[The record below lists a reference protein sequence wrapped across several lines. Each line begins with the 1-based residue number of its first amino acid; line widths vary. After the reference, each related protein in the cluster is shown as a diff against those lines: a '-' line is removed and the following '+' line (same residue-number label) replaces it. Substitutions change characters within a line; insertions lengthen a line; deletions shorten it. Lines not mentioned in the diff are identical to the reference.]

1 MTRLRFGISGCLVLL
16 VGAILSGC
24 CHPASRST
32 DPMPAFGPGA
42 RILFQGD
49 SITDGNRGRN
59 ADPNHILGH
68 GYQFVIAARFG
79 EQLAERHLVFLNRGI
94 SGNKVSDLARRW
106 PADTLALKPDLLSIL
121 IGINDLN
128 AGVGADDYERQYD
141 QLLTETRAPLPSVR
155 LVLGEP
161 FGLPVGHFATD
172 WEKHRADLA
181 ARREIVHRL
190 AAKHH
195 AVVVPYQRAFD
206 EATRR
211 APAAEWIWDGIHP
224 TYAGHQLMANE
235 WIRAVRTAWPA
246 GSPVTAPPAPA
257 APGK

>member
-1 MTRLRFGISGCLVLL
+1 MPHLRQTLTAILAIVVGASLAGCL
-16 VGAILSGC
+16 
-24 CHPASRST
+24 HPRSREA
-32 DPMPAFGPGA
+32 DPMPALGPGT

-68 GYQFVIAARFG
+68 GYQFIIAARFG
-79 EQLAERHLVFLNRGI
+79 ESLAEHHLVFQNRGI
-94 SGNKVSDLARRW
+94 SGNKVSDLAGRW
-106 PADTLALKPDLLSIL
+106 RTDTLDLKPDLLSIL

-128 AGVGADDYERQYD
+128 AGVSAADYERQYD
-141 QLLTETRAPLPSVR
+141 QLLTETRSALPSVR

-172 WEKHRADLA
+172 WEKHRSDLA
-181 ARREIVHRL
+181 ARRDIVHRL
-190 AAKHH
+190 ADKHH
-195 AVVVPYQRAFD
+195 AVVVPYQQAFD
-206 EATRR
+206 AATRR

-235 WIRAVRTAWPA
+235 WIRVVRAAWPA
-246 GSPVTAPPAPA
+246 GSAVTAPPVPA
-257 APGK
+257 APGR